1 MPACLSTMTSSATTT
16 QLGRQ
21 FWGSIRDSVTVLA
34 TRLPGPRPRPNNVS
48 AGQFFNT
55 PHTPNTRL
63 FHTARRFFQPSPA
76 RISPK
81 NVRKSCTSGGL
92 LLLSLSSSPSSTG
105 TVVTTC
111 TAAAD
116 SALAGSSGQRANLSH
131 LARQVWLQ
139 SLQARNGR
147 GHSAASGKRTSS
159 SNAKGNENKYK
170 ASALKQEP
178 EAPQQAPA
186 KTPAPAGSEHASLA
200 DSMSKYL
207 HLPKMP
213 HRPTKEEL
221 LAAASGFWQRLK
233 VRFKWFSIRSMRP
246 WNADEWGAFVSWLVF
261 GHIVWILVGT
271 TTFFSLIILF
281 INTVFAQGR
290 YSCLAVTRSM
300 LTGRRNAREMDW
312 RLLDAVSRPDRRF
325 RVGNRTE
332 MEGQRHHFP

>member
-1 MPACLSTMTSSATTT
+1 MTSSATTA

-34 TRLPGPRPRPNNVS
+34 ARLPGRRPPPNHPS
-48 AGQFFNT
+48 AAQFFNT
-55 PHTPNTRL
+55 SQPHAQNVRL
-63 FHTARRFFQPSPA
+63 FHSARRFFQPYPS

-92 LLLSLSSSPSSTG
+92 LLLGLSSSPSSTNA
-105 TVVTTC
+105 VVTTC

-116 SALAGSSGQRANLSH
+116 SALVGSSGQRANLSY
-131 LARQVWLQ
+131 LARQIWRQ
-139 SLQARNGR
+139 SLQAKNTR
-147 GHSAASGKRTSS
+147 GCTGKRTGSS
-159 SNAKGNENKYK
+159 TTKKDGDKSK
-170 ASALKQEP
+170 ASAAKQEP
-178 EAPQQAPA
+178 EAPGQASDKLPTSGA
-186 KTPAPAGSEHASLA
+186 QEHESLA

-221 LAAASGFWQRLK
+221 LEAASGFWQRLK

-246 WNADEWGAFVSWLVF
+246 WNADEWGAFVSWVFF
-261 GHIVWILVGT
+261 GHLVWILVGT

-290 YSCLAVTRSM
+290 WYLHASHWHSLLLGWGADGVQKPLRNGSATISPTRP
-300 LTGRRNAREMDW
+300 A
-312 RLLDAVSRPDRRF
+312 
-325 RVGNRTE
+325 
-332 MEGQRHHFP
+332 